1 MARRGDTKP
10 LCQVAQAIVAFLGV
24 SILPI
29 SDGKTLLLCQEHS
42 RTFSD
47 RCCEDPIAMKQ
58 RRPSFSP
65 LHRLIEHEIRSA
77 ETPATVHA
85 SPSGTPF
92 VAQCHLP
99 GKEQ

>member
-1 MARRGDTKP
+1 
-10 LCQVAQAIVAFLGV
+10 
-24 SILPI
+24 
-29 SDGKTLLLCQEHS
+29 
-42 RTFSD
+42 
-47 RCCEDPIAMKQ
+47 MKQ

-65 LHRLIEHEIRSA
+65 LHRFIEHEIRSA

>member
-1 MARRGDTKP
+1 MPRASSPTRLSDTKLP
-10 LCQVAQAIVAFLGV
+10 CTVAHASVVLSGG
-24 SILPI
+24 SIAHI
-29 SDGKTLLLCQEHS
+29 SGDKALLLCQEHS

-65 LHRLIEHEIRSA
+65 LHRFIEHEIRSA

-92 VAQCHLP
+92 VA
-99 GKEQ
+99 